1 MKLVPRP
8 MTERQLQD
16 LQRRGGFPGAPVP
29 VVAFGLSAWTRLHG
43 LVTLEVFGHL
53 APAVGD
59 GAALFQQ
66 ELDAIIRQ
74 SGLRD

>member
-1 MKLVPRP
+1 M
-8 MTERQLQD
+8 
-16 LQRRGGFPGAPVP
+16 
-29 VVAFGLSAWTRLHG
+29 AFGLGAWTRLHG

-66 ELDAIIRQ
+66 ELDSIIVQ
-74 SGLRD
+74 SGLKDSTANPSP